1 MPGLFLSIKGEL
13 RAMKHGG
20 ETMAKYHLQTP
31 FSEQDVRQLHVG
43 DVVYFDGTLFGI
55 RDLTQIYMFD
65 QQHEPPVSLQGMPC
79 IHTAPS
85 LKKVGDRWEP
95 ICVGTTTSVRMDRF
109 TPALI
114 EKYGVRAIIGK
125 AGLYQGS
132 LEAMQRFGAVY
143 LAIVGGAASL
153 ETQQIEEV
161 EAVYWEHLHPEA
173 LYQFRVKDFGPLT
186 VAMDTHGNHLYFQ
199 VKDRAKQKL
208 PEIYEKLGVTGAG
221 R

>member
-1 MPGLFLSIKGEL
+1 
-13 RAMKHGG
+13 
-20 ETMAKYHLQTP
+20 MAKYHLQTP

>member
-1 MPGLFLSIKGEL
+1 
-13 RAMKHGG
+13 
-20 ETMAKYHLQTP
+20 MAQHHLQTP
-31 FSEQDVRQLHVG
+31 FSEELIRTLKVG
-43 DVVYFDGTLFGI
+43 DIVYFDGTLFGI

-65 QQHEPPVSLQGMPC
+65 QHHEPPVSLKGMPC

-85 LKKVGDRWEP
+85 LKKTGDKWAP
-95 ICVGTTTSVRMDRF
+95 ICVGTTTSGRMDRF

-114 EKYGVRAIIGK
+114 ETYGVRAVIGK
-125 AGLYQGS
+125 GGLYEAS
-132 LEAMQRFGAVY
+132 LQAMKKCGAVY

-186 VAMDTHGNHLYFQ
+186 VAMDSHGGHLYQ
-199 VKDRAKQKL
+199 GVKAEATRRL
-208 PEIYEKLGVTGAG
+208 PEIYKRLGVE
-221 R
+221 